1 MADVGLHCAERALA
15 GLPSA
20 TGPKLVQA
28 GEFHGVA
35 NGRAGGM
42 ALDEFDALG
51 FPARR
56 IVGEAEGAELAF
68 ARGREEVA
76 IEVVAEA
83 DAADESVD
91 FVAVAEGVGEALE
104 KNDACAFADDEAA
117 GGGIE
122 GRATA
127 GGRERAKLREP
138 HLRVERVGTRDTS
151 GEHGVNTA
159 GVEFVAGELDGVER
173 GGARGV
179 EGARAATKAEGL
191 REEASGEAGDVA
203 VERVRLEG
211 G

>member
-35 NGRAGGM
+35 DRRASGV
-42 ALDEFDALG
+42 ALDELDALG

-56 IVGEAEGAELAF
+56 SVGETERAELAF

-76 IEVVAEA
+76 IEVVAQA
-83 DAADESVD
+83 DAADERVN
-91 FVAVAEGVGEALE
+91 FIAVAEGVGETLE
-104 KNDACAFADDEAA
+104 DDDARAFADDEAA
-117 GGGIE
+117 GGGVE

-138 HLRVERVGTRDTS
+138 HLRVERVGARDAA

-159 GVEFVAGELDGVER
+159 GVEFVTGELE
-173 GGARGV
+173 GV
-179 EGARAATKAEGL
+179 EG
-191 REEASGEAGDVA
+191 
-203 VERVRLEG
+203 
-211 G
+211 